1 MPVMAV
7 SAHVFPSLS
16 LNALK
21 KTLDVYPGNDTLD
34 VLLIATGTYTWGA
47 TPETQTHVSDFLA
60 GDGTNGALT
69 EVSTSSTAYTR
80 QALSGVTL
88 ADSGLVT
95 TLDCNNPSW
104 AAATFSAKYALFYDS
119 TVGGTDSTNQ
129 MICYWDF
136 GSSQSVTATSFT
148 LTINV
153 AGLVTWTSS

>member
-1 MPVMAV
+1 
-7 SAHVFPSLS
+7 VFPTFS

-21 KTLDVYPGNDTLD
+21 HTLTANTDTLD
-34 VLLIATGTYTWGA
+34 VLLITSGTYTWGA
-47 TPETQTHVSDFLA
+47 TPETQTHVSEFLA
-60 GDGTNGALT
+60 GDGTNGALG
-69 EVSTSSTAYTR
+69 EVLTTGGTNYTR
-80 QALSGVTL
+80 QPLSGVTL
-88 ADSGLVT
+88 GDSGLT
-95 TLDCNNPSW
+95 TMLDCNNPSW

>member
-1 MPVMAV
+1 MAV
-7 SAHVFPSLS
+7 TAHVFPSFS

-21 KTLDVYPGNDTLD
+21 KTLDVYPGNDALD
-34 VLLIATGTYTWGA
+34 VLLITSGTYTWGA
-47 TPETQTHVSDFLA
+47 TPETQTHVSEFLA
-60 GDGTNGALT
+60 GAGTNGALG
-69 EVSTSSTAYTR
+69 EVLTTGGTNYTR

-88 ADSGLVT
+88 GDSGLVT

-129 MICYWDF
+129 IICYWDF